1 MAELGGSYWIIL
13 TILGPILLA
22 AGLLYGAARWRRVN
36 LSQKVAGDEGARRL
50 YRDAPPEQR

>member
-22 AGLLYGAARWRRVN
+22 AGLLYGAARWRRAS

-50 YRDAPPEQR
+50 YRDAPEER